1 MLTDA
6 LAIAAL
12 VALVLGWLAAQRL
25 ASRHGS
31 PQASAFRCGACSGDC
46 GGSRPDC
53 PRSRLPAHAGANG
66 IDEGAGI
73 DRDRSG

>member
-6 LAIAAL
+6 LAVAAL

-31 PQASAFRCGACSGDC
+31 PEPGAFRCGACSGDC

-53 PRSRLPAHAGANG
+53 PQGRLSAPAATDGSDQDAGTG
-66 IDEGAGI
+66 
-73 DRDRSG
+73 RDRKG